1 MKHTDFYNQY
11 KHLDDCTRE
20 ELKAAIK
27 AHGNDYVF
35 IHTDEDDGD
44 DENISEEKNNAPIIA
59 ASTKWMDTY
68 EDFYISRVAIEEF
81 GCLAIYG
88 FPKEGWADDEQE
100 LTSIAHG
107 QLEYVIDLIP
117 ETDEVQ
123 DVTIP

>member
-11 KHLDDCTRE
+11 KYLDACTE
-20 ELKAAIK
+20 TELKAAVK
-27 AHGNDYVF
+27 AHGNEYVF
-35 IHTDEDDGD
+35 IHTDD
-44 DENISEEKNNAPIIA
+44 DEHISEEKQNAPIIS
-59 ASTKWMDTY
+59 ASTKCMASY
-68 EDFYISRVAIEEF
+68 EDFYVSRVAIEDF
-81 GCLAIYG
+81 DSVVVYG

-107 QLEYVIDLIP
+107 QLEFVIDEIP

>member
-1 MKHTDFYNQY
+1 MKHTDFAKQY
-11 KHLDDCTRE
+11 KFIDGWTE
-20 ELKAAIK
+20 AELKAAIK
-27 AHGNDYVF
+27 AHGNEYVF
-35 IHTDEDDGD
+35 IHTDEDD
-44 DENISEEKNNAPIIA
+44 DENISEEKTKAPIIA
-59 ASTKWMDTY
+59 ASTKWMESY
-68 EDFYISRVAIEEF
+68 EDFYVSRVSFDKYDNLIIF
-81 GCLAIYG
+81 G